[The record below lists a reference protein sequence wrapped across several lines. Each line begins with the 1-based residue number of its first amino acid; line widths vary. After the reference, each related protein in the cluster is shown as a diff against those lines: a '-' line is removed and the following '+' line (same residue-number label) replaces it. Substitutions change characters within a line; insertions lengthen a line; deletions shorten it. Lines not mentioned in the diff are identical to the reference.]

1 MRRSLA
7 HLLSWRNRGLCASSG
22 KPASASG
29 RLPASAKGASPMG
42 RRGPRL
48 LQWQKSC
55 RRPACHCGRYP
66 PSWQRAVMLHLLTAA
81 YGTKCECR
89 LVPVTAASRGEAA
102 GVVAVRQRREMTQPG
117 HAGCSA
123 TSQRPGSPL
132 TPLLLHARHRPSAW
146 IGGGAKIG
154 FESWGG
160 RGSPRLLFS
169 VIGGSR
175 PA

>member
-1 MRRSLA
+1 MGHASKERVLLIGTDQRITSGPAATTAASRGRIHGCTRIVSRKVRFFSLA
-7 HLLSWRNRGLCASSG
+7 
-22 KPASASG
+22 
-29 RLPASAKGASPMG
+29 
-42 RRGPRL
+42 PR
-48 LQWQKSC
+48 
-55 RRPACHCGRYP
+55 A
-66 PSWQRAVMLHLLTAA
+66 PSIH
-81 YGTKCECR
+81 GTKCECR